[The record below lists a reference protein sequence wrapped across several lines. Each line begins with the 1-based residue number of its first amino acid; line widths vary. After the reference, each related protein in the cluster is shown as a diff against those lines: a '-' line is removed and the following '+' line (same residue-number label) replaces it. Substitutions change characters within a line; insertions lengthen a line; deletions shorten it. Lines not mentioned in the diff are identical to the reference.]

1 MRHATF
7 RLSDKSPFCALAA
20 RSGTFASH
28 LKIIQIS
35 KVIQQVR
42 DKISRS
48 GIMISENNKFD
59 EIIRQLLIFN
69 EKIEQNNE
77 II

>member
-7 RLSDKSPFCALAA
+7 RLPDRSPFCALTA

-28 LKIIQIS
+28 SKIIQIS

-42 DKISRS
+42 DKVSRS
-48 GIMISENNKFD
+48 GIMVSGNDKFD
-59 EIIRQLLIFN
+59 KIIRLLLIFN
-69 EKIEQNNE
+69 EKNRTK
-77 II
+77 